1 LERSGQKVYF
11 GEMMDIENRKKEL
24 TDLEREVT
32 QNKGTEAPF
41 TGELLRHR

>member
-1 LERSGQKVYF
+1 MWLIGEKLLNFMDLES
-11 GEMMDIENRKKEL
+11 RKKEL

-41 TGELLRHR
+41 SGELFE